1 MRRIFRFFLHFS
13 PSPLVHLAPIASA
26 ACRRPSLSR
35 PLEPLGCS
43 LPGRRRTAGGTGN
56 SFLLRHRGPCFVRFH
71 GRRRP
76 RSASWLWASSA
87 SCLGYVAGNG
97 LAPSRSFASVRR
109 GRKGRQPP
117 AGTSRHYGRREVCLL
132 HARAAPSLPI
142 LRGSCLRFDELHLY
156 PRGMWRGFRTKQ
168 RPRKARY
175 LTVAFQRLGFE
186 PGQVRSPPGGRT
198 NRAPF
203 LPLHHGAVSLLVVG
217 VCRRLCS
224 PPDMTLA
231 VCYRSWILG
240 ATRVAEISSN
250 FKDRT
255 QKLGFHFTV
264 PFSSEH
270 WF

>member
-175 LTVAFQRLGFE
+175 LTAPR
-186 PGQVRSPPGGRT
+186 VRARAGALPTRRPHQPSAVPTSSPWRRQPPGCGCVPPLVL
-198 NRAPF
+198 AP
-203 LPLHHGAVSLLVVG
+203 
-217 VCRRLCS
+217 
-224 PPDMTLA
+224 
-231 VCYRSWILG
+231 
-240 ATRVAEISSN
+240 
-250 FKDRT
+250 
-255 QKLGFHFTV
+255 
-264 PFSSEH
+264 
-270 WF
+270 

>member
-117 AGTSRHYGRREVCLL
+117 AGTSRHYGRREGNVERLQNE
-132 HARAAPSLPI
+132 AATS
-142 LRGSCLRFDELHLY
+142 
-156 PRGMWRGFRTKQ
+156 
-168 RPRKARY
+168 
-175 LTVAFQRLGFE
+175 
-186 PGQVRSPPGGRT
+186 
-198 NRAPF
+198 
-203 LPLHHGAVSLLVVG
+203 
-217 VCRRLCS
+217 
-224 PPDMTLA
+224 
-231 VCYRSWILG
+231 
-240 ATRVAEISSN
+240 
-250 FKDRT
+250 
-255 QKLGFHFTV
+255 
-264 PFSSEH
+264 
-270 WF
+270 